1 MSQFSEKTISKLA
14 DTLVEDVIDYIL
26 EDERLNE
33 FYLEVIGDAVC
44 EKLGKKN
51 EDGTC
56 SFDSG
61 ISSELIMEIASR
73 IQLISTPDVRYRN
86 TGAIDDIISFFK
98 SKKRQTVV

>member
-1 MSQFSEKTISKLA
+1 MSSLSENTINKLA
-14 DTLVEDVIDYIL
+14 DTLVSDVIDYIN
-26 EDERLNE
+26 EDDRLRD

-61 ISSELIMEIASR
+61 ISSDLIIAIAER
-73 IQLISTPDVRYRN
+73 ILITTTPDTNYR
-86 TGAIDDIISFFK
+86 K
-98 SKKRQTVV
+98 SGGFNDVLSYFQSKRK

>member
-1 MSQFSEKTISKLA
+1 MSQLSEKTINQLA
-14 DTLVEDVIDYIL
+14 DTLVSDVIDYIQ
-26 EDERLNE
+26 EDDRLKE

-61 ISSELIMEIASR
+61 LSSELIMAIADR
-73 IQLISTPDVRYRN
+73 ILITTIPSDTSADLLSYFRN
-86 TGAIDDIISFFK
+86 
-98 SKKRQTVV
+98 KK

>member
-1 MSQFSEKTISKLA
+1 MSQLSESTINKLA
-14 DTLVEDVIDYIL
+14 DTLVSDVIDYIQ
-26 EDERLNE
+26 EDDRLRD

-61 ISSELIMEIASR
+61 LSSELIMAIADR
-73 IQLISTPDVRYRN
+73 ILITTIPNDTSADLLSYFRN
-86 TGAIDDIISFFK
+86 
-98 SKKRQTVV
+98 KK

>member
-1 MSQFSEKTISKLA
+1 MAQFSEKTISKLA

-44 EKLGKKN
+44 DKIGTQN
-51 EDGTC
+51 PDGTC
-56 SFDSG
+56 SIDGGVSA
-61 ISSELIMEIASR
+61 ELIIEIASR

-86 TGAIDDIISFFK
+86 TGAIDDIVSFFQ
-98 SKKRQTVV
+98 SKKK